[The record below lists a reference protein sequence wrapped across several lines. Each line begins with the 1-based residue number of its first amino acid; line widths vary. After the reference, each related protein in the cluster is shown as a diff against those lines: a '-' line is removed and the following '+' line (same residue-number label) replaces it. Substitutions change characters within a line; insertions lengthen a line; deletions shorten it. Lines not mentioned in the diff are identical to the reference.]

1 MKSAIKYSTQVSAA
15 IAAGTPI
22 VALESTIISHGL
34 PRPSNLLVA
43 QECES
48 IIRARGAVP
57 ATIALLDGVVHIGL
71 EASELDAIAN
81 RDDISKASSRDLA
94 IIIAQ
99 GKSAATTVAAT
110 AHIAAIAG
118 IKVFATGGLGGVHR
132 GANESFDESAD
143 LTALSQL
150 DMTVVCAGVK
160 SILDVHATLER
171 LVSALCGLG
180 EDRDAAGVGGIL
192 AGQETTVGDGVLQVV
207 GADVVGPALQQ
218 RDLDRRL
225 QRVADHWQVLV
236 EQLVLQGLGAG
247 RHDHLAAR
255 LQRRH
260 QVGERLARAGAGLGN
275 EHRLAVDGGG
285 DALGHFKLLT
295 AHAITADGLSQRPVG
310 GEDFGKGRQ
319 GRRPEKSG
327 ANGSRWGGGRRWRSG
342 WWSAF
347 CAWTLGGFSEPFLN
361 SCFPP

>member
-1 MKSAIKYSTQVSAA
+1 MKSAITYSTEVSAA
-15 IAAGTPI
+15 IAARTPI

-57 ATIALLDGVVHIGL
+57 ATIALLDGIVHIGL

-132 GANESFDESAD
+132 GAHESFDESAD

-171 LVSALCGLG
+171 LETLAIGIVGYRTNRFPGFYLTDSGFEIEHRVDSA
-180 EDRDAAGVGGIL
+180 EEIAAIIEARGQVATSNHALIVTNPVEKQMDKARHDEIL
-192 AGQETTVGDGVLQVV
+192 ATGMAHAARDGIDGKYVTPYLLEHFHTASK
-207 GADVVGPALQQ
+207 GESLAINTEIIKSNCA
-218 RDLDRRL
+218 
-225 QRVADHWQVLV
+225 
-236 EQLVLQGLGAG
+236 
-247 RHDHLAAR
+247 LAADI
-255 LQRRH
+255 
-260 QVGERLARAGAGLGN
+260 AM
-275 EHRLAVDGGG
+275 
-285 DALGHFKLLT
+285 ALK
-295 AHAITADGLSQRPVG
+295 
-310 GEDFGKGRQ
+310 
-319 GRRPEKSG
+319 
-327 ANGSRWGGGRRWRSG
+327 
-342 WWSAF
+342 
-347 CAWTLGGFSEPFLN
+347 
-361 SCFPP
+361 

>member
-1 MKSAIKYSTQVSAA
+1 MKSAIKYSAEVSAA

-34 PRPSNLLVA
+34 PRPSNLAVA
-43 QECES
+43 QECER
-48 IIRARGAVP
+48 IIRQRGAIP

-71 EASELDAIAN
+71 EAHELDAIAN

-150 DMTVVCAGVK
+150 DMVVVCAGVK

-171 LVSALCGLG
+171 L
-180 EDRDAAGVGGIL
+180 ETL
-192 AGQETTVGDGVLQVV
+192 AIGVV
-207 GADVVGPALQQ
+207 GYKTNRFPGFYLTDSGFEIEHRVDSAQEIAAIIKARGQVATSHHALI
-218 RDLDRRL
+218 
-225 QRVADHWQVLV
+225 VTNPV
-236 EQLVLQGLGAG
+236 EKQMDKA
-247 RHDHLAAR
+247 RHDEILTSGLANAARDGIDGKYVTPYLLEHFHTASKGESLAINTEIIKSNCALAADI
-255 LQRRH
+255 
-260 QVGERLARAGAGLGN
+260 AM
-275 EHRLAVDGGG
+275 
-285 DALGHFKLLT
+285 ALK
-295 AHAITADGLSQRPVG
+295 
-310 GEDFGKGRQ
+310 
-319 GRRPEKSG
+319 
-327 ANGSRWGGGRRWRSG
+327 
-342 WWSAF
+342 
-347 CAWTLGGFSEPFLN
+347 
-361 SCFPP
+361 

>member
-1 MKSAIKYSTQVSAA
+1 MKSAIKYSAEVSAA

-34 PRPSNLLVA
+34 PRPSNLAVA

-48 IIRARGAVP
+48 IIRQRGAIP
-57 ATIALLDGVVHIGL
+57 ATIALLDGIIHIGL

-150 DMTVVCAGVK
+150 DITVVCAGVK

-171 LVSALCGLG
+171 LETLAIGIVGYKTKRFPGFYLTDSGFEIEHRVNSAQ
-180 EDRDAAGVGGIL
+180 EVAAIIKARDQVATSHHALIVTNPVEKQMDKARHDQIL
-192 AGQETTVGDGVLQVV
+192 ATGMANAARDGIDGKYVTPYLLEHFHTASK
-207 GADVVGPALQQ
+207 GESLAINTEIIKSNCA
-218 RDLDRRL
+218 
-225 QRVADHWQVLV
+225 
-236 EQLVLQGLGAG
+236 
-247 RHDHLAAR
+247 LAADI
-255 LQRRH
+255 
-260 QVGERLARAGAGLGN
+260 AM
-275 EHRLAVDGGG
+275 
-285 DALGHFKLLT
+285 
-295 AHAITADGLSQRPVG
+295 AI
-310 GEDFGKGRQ
+310 K
-319 GRRPEKSG
+319 
-327 ANGSRWGGGRRWRSG
+327 
-342 WWSAF
+342 
-347 CAWTLGGFSEPFLN
+347 
-361 SCFPP
+361 